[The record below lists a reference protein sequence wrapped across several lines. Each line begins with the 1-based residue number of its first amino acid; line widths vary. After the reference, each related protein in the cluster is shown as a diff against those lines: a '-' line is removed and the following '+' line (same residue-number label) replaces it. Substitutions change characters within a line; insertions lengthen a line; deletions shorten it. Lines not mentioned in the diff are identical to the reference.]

1 MTKLVKRTDSLLKF
15 LEFSKKLKKKINFV
29 PTMGNLHNGHL
40 SLVKSAKKKSGL
52 CLVSIFINPLQFNER
67 NDYKKYPRT
76 LKEDLFLLNGLNVD
90 IVFIPELD
98 FVSPNLSNVHVSE
111 ISNVLCGIDRPGH
124 FKGVATVMKKFLTL
138 INPDTLFLGEKDY
151 QQTMLIKKLI
161 KDFHFKTKVI
171 ILPTVRDEEGLALS
185 SRNKLINKKKSE
197 MKVIFNILTKISEE
211 ILKRGLELSGI
222 DFFKRKMLDSGIQ
235 KVNYLEVLNEISFK
249 KIDKKPCVARI
260 FVSVNIDDVRLIDNI
275 KLKRKIRLVN
285 RKLVVC

>member
-15 LEFSKKLKKKINFV
+15 LELSKKLKKKINFV

-76 LKEDLFLLNGLNVD
+76 LKEDLLLLNSLNVD

-98 FVSPNLSNVHVSE
+98 FVSTNLSNVHVSD

-151 QQTMLIKKLI
+151 QQIMLIKKLI
-161 KDFHFKTKVI
+161 KDFHFKTQVI
-171 ILPTVRDEEGLALS
+171 ISPTVRDEEGLALS

-197 MKVIFNILTKISEE
+197 MKVIFNTLTKISEE